1 MTSTALTTAL
11 DRAQAQQPAVSR
23 DNRFSLFPN
32 GRMLIV
38 DSNGDLA
45 QLDLQECADLLVFL
59 HSPAAEQLTSAI
71 IARSLHQQGGPGAD
85 LVERM
90 YTLFAAGHGP
100 AVRAA
105 VEQEAERR
113 GLAA

>member
-1 MTSTALTTAL
+1 MTSALTTAL
-11 DRAQAQQPAVSR
+11 DRAEQQQPAVSR
-23 DNRFSLFPN
+23 GNRFSLFPN

-38 DSNGDLA
+38 DSAGQLA
-45 QLDLQECADLLVFL
+45 QLDLQETADLLVFL
-59 HSPAAEQLTSAI
+59 NSPAAERLISDI
-71 IARSLHQQGGPGAD
+71 IAKALHQRGGPGAA
-85 LVERM
+85 LVEKL
-90 YTLFAAGHGP
+90 YTLIEQGHGA